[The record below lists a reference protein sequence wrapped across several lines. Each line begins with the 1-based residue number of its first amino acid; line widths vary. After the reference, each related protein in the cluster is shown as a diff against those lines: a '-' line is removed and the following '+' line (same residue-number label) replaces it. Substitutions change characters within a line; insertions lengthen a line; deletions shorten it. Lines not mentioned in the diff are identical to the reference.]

1 MHRTLSA
8 IHSVLSGRR
17 VSSGGTDF
25 KGDSEEHAESFR
37 MRTVQTPRN
46 AALLRP
52 PLLFSDGPIPSAC
65 LPSRSPFRHSFPLR
79 PPPCAS
85 CQSLVDASPFF
96 TSPPAPHLF
105 KPPSESNLISSSP
118 STSLSSSS
126 PQLAFC
132 GASHSASGGET
143 RGRTALSDVPEEA
156 EGERRDTSLSLRQF
170 RRRGK
175 LASPVGQWL
184 VSFNVFPATATR
196 HAFVAFS
203 PEGLVFADGFQGP
216 GAASFVSRRF
226 FSLLDES
233 SAAGASSAC
242 VCGTSGR
249 SQTPAPEG
257 EKADAKGSCCRQK
270 SEKSATP
277 ASDFPTL
284 NSLLRNKEHSA
295 LIAGLDRHF
304 ASLDRAFFDACSR
317 EASRVTQ
324 GSSVCAA
331 FFGGPLGVLVCTLG
345 DVGAVLVVREGE
357 RARRRKSERGREKEK
372 KEKKEKEE
380 EKKEKKEKKEK
391 EEEKKEKKEKEE
403 EKTEKKEKE
412 EEKKEKKEKKEKE
425 EEKKEKKEKKEK
437 EEEKK
442 ENKEKEEEKKEKK
455 EKEEEKKVRR
465 EPRAIEWTPTQGNT
479 EKKSSPDD
487 QHKDAETCLSSSCSL
502 SRPSSSM
509 SSPSIS
515 PSSPSRSSSSSKEEV
530 SLPLVA
536 WRLADP
542 HNAEN
547 VSEMTR
553 LRRAHPHAKPQSLL
567 QGHLLKGVS
576 PATRAIG
583 AFHLKDP
590 ELNAE
595 LPAGRRVANYGSKEP
610 PLVSSRPDYTL
621 QPFHPDVEGLIVG
634 SAGFWQLLSP
644 EEAASLLDI
653 FITSQHAS
661 AAAQARGDVS
671 AVASASADD
680 DAATFLLRAA
690 LVELFCRRERT
701 LRTQNLSHR
710 AMEAAGLPHWSNV
723 KQMVLEKQATLGD
736 VTSQLQMI
744 HRLEDLHAKR
754 PDEARLDS
762 LSLDRVGLVNSDVAV
777 CVVLRDCGG
786 PSPKA

>member
-1 MHRTLSA
+1 MHRNLSA
-8 IHSVLSGRR
+8 IHAALSGRR
-17 VSSGGTDF
+17 VSSGGAGF
-25 KGDSEEHAESFR
+25 MGDSEEHAESCR
-37 MRTVQTPRN
+37 RRKLQTPRN

-52 PLLFSDGPIPSAC
+52 HPLFSDGPLPAAC
-65 LPSRSPFRHSFPLR
+65 LPSPSPFRHSFPLR

-85 CQSLVDASPFF
+85 CHSLVDASPVL
-96 TSPPAPHLF
+96 TNPPATHLL
-105 KPPSESNLISSSP
+105 KPPSDSKLISSSP
-118 STSLSSSS
+118 SSSSPSSSS
-126 PQLAFC
+126 SHDSSFC

-143 RGRTALSDVPEEA
+143 RGRSALSDVPEEA
-156 EGERRDTSLSLRQF
+156 EGERRETSLSLRQF

-196 HAFVAFS
+196 HAFTAFS
-203 PEGLVFADGFQGP
+203 PEGVVFADGFRGP

-226 FSLLDES
+226 FSLLDQS
-233 SAAGASSAC
+233 SAGGASSSAC
-242 VCGTSGR
+242 ACGTSGQ
-249 SQTPAPEG
+249 SQTPVPEG
-257 EKADAKGSCCRQK
+257 EKGDARGSCCRQRG
-270 SEKSATP
+270 EKSATP

-284 NSLLRNKEHSA
+284 NALLRNQEHSA

-357 RARRRKSERGREKEK
+357 HARRRKSERGREKEK
-372 KEKKEKEE
+372 EKGKEKKEL
-380 EKKEKKEKKEK
+380 EKRPDA
-391 EEEKKEKKEKEE
+391 
-403 EKTEKKEKE
+403 
-412 EEKKEKKEKKEKE
+412 
-425 EEKKEKKEKKEK
+425 
-437 EEEKK
+437 
-442 ENKEKEEEKKEKK
+442 
-455 EKEEEKKVRR
+455 KVRR
-465 EPRAIEWTPTQGNT
+465 EPRAIEWTPTQRNA
-479 EKKSSPDD
+479 EKGSSSDEKN
-487 QHKDAETCLSSSCSL
+487 KDAETCPSDSCSL
-502 SRPSSSM
+502 RRPSSST
-509 SSPSIS
+509 SSPSIA
-515 PSSPSRSSSSSKEEV
+515 SSSLSSSSLCSSFSSSKEEV

-553 LRRAHPHAKPQSLL
+553 LRCAHPRAKPQSLL

-595 LPAGRRVANYGSKEP
+595 LPADRRVANYGSKEP
-610 PLVSSRPDYTL
+610 PLLSSRPDYTL

-661 AAAQARGDVS
+661 AAAQARGDAS
-671 AVASASADD
+671 AVASGSADD

-690 LVELFCRRERT
+690 LVELFCRRERA
-701 LRTQNLSHR
+701 LRTHSLSHR

-736 VTSQLQMI
+736 FESQLQMI

-762 LSLDRVGLVNSDVAV
+762 LSGDRVGLVNSDVAV
-777 CVVLRDCGG
+777 CVVLRDFGG
-786 PSPKA
+786 PYPKT

>member
-96 TSPPAPHLF
+96 TNPPAPHLF

-357 RARRRKSERGREKEK
+357 RARRRKSERRREKEK
-372 KEKKEKEE
+372 T
-380 EKKEKKEKKEK
+380 EKKEKKEK

-403 EKTEKKEKE
+403 EKKEK
-412 EEKKEKKEKKEKE
+412 
-425 EEKKEKKEKKEK
+425 
-437 EEEKK
+437 
-442 ENKEKEEEKKEKK
+442 KEKEEEKKEKK

-479 EKKSSPDD
+479 EKESSPDD

-502 SRPSSSM
+502 SRPSSSV